1 MLKWGLPECKIQLKC
16 QNNSDSCFF
25 RAKNYNW
32 PTIYIHPLLFRNG
45 ILAWLARTILTPD
58 RGTCVRTVQRLQ
70 RQREL
75 FSSHGWQEVGICLSQ
90 TCHFCKSMYGLCL
103 RHTDGRQG
111 FFHRANSVKLVLYK
125 LHRSAVIRV
134 TRLHSRWMQ
143 QKAVLV
149 FNIFTYFVQ
158 WPSFLPAKS
167 HSLFQENYL
176 FTCNCME

>member
-75 FSSHGWQEVGICLSQ
+75 FSSHGWREVGICLSQ

-111 FFHRANSVKLVLYK
+111 FFHRANSVKLVLF
-125 LHRSAVIRV
+125 LF
-134 TRLHSRWMQ
+134 
-143 QKAVLV
+143 VLG
-149 FNIFTYFVQ
+149 FAKKISFYINYILTFV
-158 WPSFLPAKS
+158 PKMSLNPLFKS
-167 HSLFQENYL
+167 YL
-176 FTCNCME
+176 FSFCNCP